1 MLVSGTFLVT
11 DMFVNS
17 SEPIGA
23 SGIVL
28 KGRVRGTKEYY
39 KRCELTHKRYL
50 LQICM
55 KLLTGSLGTV
65 LPSLPPQLLTKAKAI
80 SHLIFL
86 PQ

>member
-1 MLVSGTFLVT
+1 MLVSGKFLVT

-28 KGRVRGTKEYY
+28 KGRVRGIY
-39 KRCELTHKRYL
+39 KRVLCELTHKRYL

-80 SHLIFL
+80 SHLRFL